1 MPMNMSS
8 LLLLDEKGKL
18 IVLGQTR
25 RALFSAQK
33 NYEKNTCGIRVKNY
47 LQKDGAQIAAISGS
61 KHQASL
67 YSVTVTRR
75 DHRDLASL
83 EIF

>member
-1 MPMNMSS
+1 MNMSS

-33 NYEKNTCGIRVKNY
+33 NYEKIH
-47 LQKDGAQIAAISGS
+47 AESG
-61 KHQASL
+61 
-67 YSVTVTRR
+67 
-75 DHRDLASL
+75 
-83 EIF
+83 

>member
-1 MPMNMSS
+1 MSS

-18 IVLGQTR
+18 IVLGR
-25 RALFSAQK
+25 RAELFCSAQK
-33 NYEKNTCGIRVKNY
+33 NYKKNKCGIRVKNY
-47 LQKDGAQIAAISGS
+47 LQKNGAQIAAISGC

-75 DHRDLASL
+75 DHRDLTL
-83 EIF
+83 REIF